1 MTSYEQR
8 AYDTLAMKLTEAG
21 YAYENTS
28 WKNDATASISVTCTR
43 LVDGA
48 DEKRVEEFLFQIY
61 IPNCDYWDPDNEYFN
76 TYAIT
81 DEMTGH
87 TYDFDRADE
96 IVEHI
101 QDITGDLARPWHT
114 N

>member
-8 AYDTLAMKLTEAG
+8 AYDALAMKLTEAG
-21 YAYENTS
+21 YSYENTS
-28 WKNDATASISVTCTR
+28 WDNDATASLSVTCTR
-43 LVDGA
+43 LVD
-48 DEKRVEEFLFQIY
+48 EEVQQFEFQIY
-61 IPNCDYWDPDNEYFN
+61 IPNCDYFDSDNEYFN

-81 DEMTGH
+81 DEMTGQ

-96 IVEHI
+96 VVEHI
-101 QDITGDLARPWHT
+101 QDSTRDVIFT

>member
-8 AYDTLAMKLTEAG
+8 AYDALAMKLTEAG

-28 WKNDATASISVTCTR
+28 WANDATASISVSCTR
-43 LVDGA
+43 VIISEVD
-48 DEKRVEEFLFQIY
+48 EVQRYEFQIY

-76 TYAIT
+76 TYALT

-87 TYDFDRADE
+87 TFDFDRADE
-96 IVEHI
+96 VVEQI
-101 QDITGDLARPWHT
+101 QAVHRGNVFT

>member
-8 AYDTLAMKLTEAG
+8 AYDALATKLTEAG
-21 YAYENTS
+21 YSYQNTS
-28 WKNDATASISVTCTR
+28 WANDATASISVTCAR
-43 LVDGA
+43 VVNQ
-48 DEKRVEEFLFQIY
+48 EVEEFEFQIY

-81 DEMTGH
+81 DETTGH
-87 TYDFDRADE
+87 TFDFDRANE
-96 IVEHI
+96 VVEHI
-101 QDITGDLARPWHT
+101 QDSTRDVIFT

>member
-8 AYDTLAMKLTEAG
+8 AYDALAMKLTEAG
-21 YAYENTS
+21 YSYENTS
-28 WKNDATASISVTCTR
+28 WANDATASISITCTR
-43 LVDGA
+43 VITSEVE
-48 DEKRVEEFLFQIY
+48 DEVQQFEFQIY

-76 TYAIT
+76 TYALT

-87 TYDFDRADE
+87 TFDFDRADE
-96 IVEHI
+96 VVEHI
-101 QDITGDLARPWHT
+101 QAVHRGNVFT

>member
-8 AYDTLAMKLTEAG
+8 AYDALAMKLTEAG

-28 WKNDATASISVTCTR
+28 WANDATASISVTCMR
-43 LVDGA
+43 VVQSE
-48 DEKRVEEFLFQIY
+48 DEIDKVHKFELQIY

-76 TYAIT
+76 TYALT

-87 TYDFDRADE
+87 TFDFDRADE
-96 IVEHI
+96 VVEHI
-101 QDITGDLARPWHT
+101 QDCMRDVIFT

>member
-8 AYDTLAMKLTEAG
+8 AYDALAMKLTEAG
-21 YAYENTS
+21 YSYQNTS
-28 WKNDATASISVTCTR
+28 WDNDATASLSVTCTR
-43 LVDGA
+43 VVD
-48 DEKRVEEFLFQIY
+48 EEVQEFEFQIY

-76 TYAIT
+76 TYALT

-87 TYDFDRADE
+87 TFDFDRADE
-96 IVEHI
+96 VVEHI
-101 QDITGDLARPWHT
+101 QTVHRGNVFT

>member
-1 MTSYEQR
+1 MTNYEQR
-8 AYDTLAMKLTEAG
+8 AYDALAMKLTEAG
-21 YAYENTS
+21 YSYQNTS
-28 WKNDATASISVTCTR
+28 WDNDATASLSVTCTR
-43 LVDGA
+43 VVDQ
-48 DEKRVEEFLFQIY
+48 EVEEFEFQIY

-81 DEMTGH
+81 DEMTGQ

-96 IVEHI
+96 VVEHI
-101 QDITGDLARPWHT
+101 QDSTRDVIFT

>member
-8 AYDTLAMKLTEAG
+8 AYDALAMKLTEAG
-21 YAYENTS
+21 YSYQNTS
-28 WKNDATASISVTCTR
+28 WANDATASISVTCTR
-43 LVDGA
+43 IIESEVD
-48 DEKRVEEFLFQIY
+48 EVQVYEFQIY

-76 TYAIT
+76 TYALT

-87 TYDFDRADE
+87 TFDFDRADE
-96 IVEHI
+96 VVEHI
-101 QDITGDLARPWHT
+101 QAVHLGSFA

>member
-8 AYDTLAMKLTEAG
+8 AYDALAMKLTEAG

-28 WKNDATASISVTCTR
+28 WDNDATASLSVTCTR

-76 TYAIT
+76 TYALT
-81 DEMTGH
+81 DEMTGQ

-96 IVEHI
+96 VVEHI
-101 QDITGDLARPWHT
+101 QSVHSDVFT

>member
-8 AYDTLAMKLTEAG
+8 AYDALAMKLTEAG

-76 TYAIT
+76 TYALT

-87 TYDFDRADE
+87 TFDFDRADE
-96 IVEHI
+96 VVEHI
-101 QDITGDLARPWHT
+101 QDCTRDVVFAI
-114 N
+114 

>member
-8 AYDTLAMKLTEAG
+8 AYDALAMKLTQAG

-28 WKNDATASISVTCTR
+28 WDNDATASISVTCTR
-43 LVDGA
+43 IIESEVD
-48 DEKRVEEFLFQIY
+48 EVQVYEFQIY

-76 TYAIT
+76 TYALT

-87 TYDFDRADE
+87 TFDFHRADDV
-96 IVEHI
+96 VEHI
-101 QDITGDLARPWHT
+101 KSVHFGIFT

>member
-8 AYDTLAMKLTEAG
+8 AYDALAMKLTEAG

-28 WKNDATASISVTCTR
+28 WGNDATASISVTCTR
-43 LVDGA
+43 VVKRPTWYD
-48 DEKRVEEFLFQIY
+48 DEVQRFEFQIY
-61 IPNCDYWDPDNEYFN
+61 IPNCDYFDPDNEYFN

-87 TYDFDRADE
+87 TFDFNQADE
-96 IVEHI
+96 VVEHI
-101 QDITGDLARPWHT
+101 QDSTRDVIFT

>member
-8 AYDTLAMKLTEAG
+8 AYDALAMKLTEAG
-21 YAYENTS
+21 YSYQDTS
-28 WKNDATASISVTCTR
+28 WGNDATASISITCTR
-43 LVDGA
+43 LVG
-48 DEKRVEEFLFQIY
+48 EEVQEFEFSIY
-61 IPNCDYWDPDNEYFN
+61 IPNGDYWDPDNELFD

-81 DEMTGH
+81 NEMTGQ

-96 IVEHI
+96 VVEHI
-101 QDITGDLARPWHT
+101 QDCTRDVIFT

>member
-8 AYDTLAMKLTEAG
+8 AYDALAMKLTEAG

-28 WKNDATASISVTCTR
+28 WANDATASISVTCTR
-43 LVDGA
+43 IIESEI
-48 DEKRVEEFLFQIY
+48 DEVQVYEFQIY

-76 TYAIT
+76 TYALT
-81 DEMTGH
+81 NERGH
-87 TYDFDRADE
+87 TFDFDRADE
-96 IVEHI
+96 VVEHI
-101 QDITGDLARPWHT
+101 QAVHRGNVFT

>member
-8 AYDTLAMKLTEAG
+8 AYDALATKLTEAG

-28 WKNDATASISVTCTR
+28 WANDATASISVTCTR
-43 LVDGA
+43 VVISEVE
-48 DEKRVEEFLFQIY
+48 DEVQQFEFQIY
-61 IPNCDYWDPDNEYFN
+61 IPNCDYFDPDNEYFN
-76 TYAIT
+76 TYALT

-87 TYDFDRADE
+87 TLDFDRADE
-96 IVEHI
+96 VVEHI
-101 QDITGDLARPWHT
+101 QSVHSDVFT

>member
-8 AYDTLAMKLTEAG
+8 AYDALAIKLTEAG

-28 WKNDATASISVTCTR
+28 WDNDATASLSVFCTR
-43 LVDGA
+43 VVN
-48 DEKRVEEFLFQIY
+48 EIHVETFEFQIY
-61 IPNCDYWDPDNEYFN
+61 IPNCDYFDPDNEYFN
-76 TYAIT
+76 TYALT

-87 TYDFDRADE
+87 TFDFDRADE
-96 IVEHI
+96 VVEHI
-101 QDITGDLARPWHT
+101 QDCTRDVIFT

>member
-1 MTSYEQR
+1 MTNYEQR
-8 AYDTLAMKLTEAG
+8 AYDALAMKLTEAG

-28 WKNDATASISVTCTR
+28 WDNDATASISVTCTR
-43 LVDGA
+43 IIESEI
-48 DEKRVEEFLFQIY
+48 DEVQVYGFQIY

-76 TYAIT
+76 TYALT

-87 TYDFDRADE
+87 TFDFDRADE
-96 IVEHI
+96 VVEHI
-101 QDITGDLARPWHT
+101 QAVHRGNVFT

>member
-1 MTSYEQR
+1 MTNHEQR
-8 AYDTLAMKLTEAG
+8 AYDALAMKLTEAG
-21 YAYENTS
+21 YSYENTS
-28 WKNDATASISVTCTR
+28 YGNDATASISVTCTR
-43 LVDGA
+43 VVKRPTWYD
-48 DEKRVEEFLFQIY
+48 DEVQRFEFQIY

-87 TYDFDRADE
+87 TFDFDRADE
-96 IVEHI
+96 VVEHI
-101 QDITGDLARPWHT
+101 QDSTRDVIFT

>member
-1 MTSYEQR
+1 MTNHEQR
-8 AYDTLAMKLTEAG
+8 AYDALAMKLTEAG

-28 WKNDATASISVTCTR
+28 WANDATASISVTCMR
-43 LVDGA
+43 VVQSE
-48 DEKRVEEFLFQIY
+48 DEIDKVAKFEFQIY

-76 TYAIT
+76 TYALT

-87 TYDFDRADE
+87 TFDFDRADE
-96 IVEHI
+96 VVEHI
-101 QDITGDLARPWHT
+101 QDCTRDIVFT